1 MLGLG
6 PPPGP
11 APAPAAGLL
20 LEHLDGVPILHVQ
33 TLGGVALVDSR
44 PVKREPD
51 GLNTEK
57 LSRERE

>member
-6 PPPGP
+6 PPPG
-11 APAPAAGLL
+11 PAPAAGLL
-20 LEHLDGVPILHVQ
+20 LEHLDGVPVLHVQ

-57 LSRERE
+57 LSREQE